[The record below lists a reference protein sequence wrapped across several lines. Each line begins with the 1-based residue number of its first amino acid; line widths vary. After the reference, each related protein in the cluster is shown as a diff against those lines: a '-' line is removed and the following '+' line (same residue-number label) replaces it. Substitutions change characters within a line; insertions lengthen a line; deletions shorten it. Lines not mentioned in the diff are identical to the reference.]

1 MSRTALDRLPEPSP
15 LRPMRVVGLGAS
27 RTGTL
32 GVFLALKILGYRPF
46 HISELLPH
54 GVRQMQAL
62 EEAMVASSTSNPFT
76 RAELDKLF
84 GDYDPRQDA
93 NDRKCLIESPCYLG
107 ESGIQTYV
115 DDPNVKFILTQRSP
129 ASFAKS
135 LSGSLGC
142 YYAKLHEWPLTA
154 ARLCDGFVWEL
165 ERMFRLMTFR
175 WSHGLHPSDPGFRP
189 ALEQSYVEYMKTVHS
204 LVPSE
209 RVLVLDLDKGFGWE
223 EICDF
228 LEVEVPEEPYPRSN
242 SMAEFHVAAE
252 MVLAPAVRKTMM
264 LLATSAA
271 AVVGIGAWY
280 LQRMRR

>member
-1 MSRTALDRLPEPSP
+1 MSRTALNKLPEPSP
-15 LRPMRVVGLGAS
+15 LHQMRVVGLGAS

-32 GVFLALKILGYRPF
+32 GVFLALKMLGYRPF

-62 EEAMVASSTSNPFT
+62 EEAMVASSTDTPYT

-84 GDYDPRQDA
+84 GDYD
-93 NDRKCLIESPCYLG
+93 CLIESPCYLG
-107 ESGIQTYV
+107 ASGIQTYV
-115 DDPNVKFILTQRSP
+115 DDPNIKFILTQRSP
-129 ASFAKS
+129 ESFAKS

-154 ARLCDGFVWEL
+154 ARVCDGFVWEL

-175 WSHGLHPSDPGFRP
+175 WSHGLHPSDPDFRS
-189 ALEQSYVEYMKTVHS
+189 ALEQSYLEYMKTVRS
-204 LVPSE
+204 LVPAE

-223 EICDF
+223 EICNF
-228 LEVEVPEEPYPRSN
+228 LECEVPEEPYPRSN

-252 MVLAPAVRKTMM
+252 MVLAPAVRKTMV
-264 LLATSAA
+264 LLATSTAA
-271 AVVGIGAWY
+271 LVGFGAWY
-280 LQRMRR
+280 LQRLRK